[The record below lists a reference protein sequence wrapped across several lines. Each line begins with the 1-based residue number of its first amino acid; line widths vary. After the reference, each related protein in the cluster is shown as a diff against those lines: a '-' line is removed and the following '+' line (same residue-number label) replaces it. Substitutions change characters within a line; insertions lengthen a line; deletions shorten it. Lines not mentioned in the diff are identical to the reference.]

1 MSSPTG
7 RLEVVAGKAVGMSI
21 LVEEELL
28 IGRHAEGA
36 GRLGEDEE
44 MSRSHARVSVDSS
57 GSFAIEDLGSTN
69 GTFVNGLRISTP
81 QTLREGDTIEIGGTA
96 LVVREVPSPVSEQP
110 DRSAVQQP
118 TIVPGVPPSPPV
130 VPTPDPP
137 GPPTEEAREAPPAT
151 PPPPVV
157 PTPAPPGPPTE
168 EAREAPPPTPPP
180 RVVPTP
186 APPGPP
192 TEEARKAPPS
202 PLSLKLEVDFDVQEA
217 RLFLDG
223 ESEPLRFLLEAG
235 RWRAAPSSPAED
247 QGA

>member
-1 MSSPTG
+1 MNSPTG

-44 MSRSHARVSVDSS
+44 MSRSHARVSMDSS

-69 GTFVNGLRISTP
+69 GTFVNGLRISAL
-81 QTLREGDTIEIGGTA
+81 QTLREGDTIEIGGTT
-96 LVVREVPSPVSEQP
+96 LVVREVPSPVSEP
-110 DRSAVQQP
+110 PAHSAVQQP

-130 VPTPDPP
+130 FPTPTPP
-137 GPPTEEAREAPPAT
+137 GPPTEEARAAPPVTPEAPPVT

-157 PTPAPPGPPTE
+157 PSPAPPGPPTE
-168 EAREAPPPTPPP
+168 ETREAPPI
-180 RVVPTP
+180 
-186 APPGPP
+186 
-192 TEEARKAPPS
+192 
-202 PLSLKLEVDFDVQEA
+202 PLSLKLEIDFGVQEA

-223 ESEPLRFLLEAG
+223 ESEPLRFLLQAG
-235 RWRAAPSSPAED
+235 RWRAAPSSPAEE
-247 QGA
+247 QGG

>member
-21 LVEEELL
+21 LVEDELL

-96 LVVREVPSPVSEQP
+96 LVVREVPSPVAAQP
-110 DRSAVQQP
+110 DPSAVQQP
-118 TIVPGVPPSPPV
+118 TIVPGVPPSPPA
-130 VPTPDPP
+130 VPTPAPP

-151 PPPPVV
+151 PPPP
-157 PTPAPPGPPTE
+157 AF
-168 EAREAPPPTPPP
+168 EAPPATPPP
-180 RVVPTP
+180 PAFEAPPVPTP

-223 ESEPLRFLLEAG
+223 ESEPLRFLLESG
-235 RWRAAPSSPAED
+235 RWRAAPSGPAEE

>member
-7 RLEVVAGKAVGMSI
+7 RFEVVAGKAVGMSI
-21 LVEEELL
+21 LVEGELL

-44 MSRSHARVSVDSS
+44 ISRSHARVSLDSS
-57 GSFAIEDLGSTN
+57 GLFAIEDLGSTN
-69 GTFVNGLRISTP
+69 GTFVNGLRISTT
-81 QTLREGDTIEIGGTA
+81 QTLREGDTIEIGSTA

-110 DRSAVQQP
+110 AGSAVQQP
-118 TIVPGVPPSPPV
+118 TIVPGAQPSPPV
-130 VPTPDPP
+130 VSPPAPP
-137 GPPTEEAREAPPAT
+137 GPPTGVAGEAPPAT
-151 PPPPVV
+151 PPPPMV

-168 EAREAPPPTPPP
+168 EARE
-180 RVVPTP
+180 
-186 APPGPP
+186 
-192 TEEARKAPPS
+192 APPS

-235 RWRAAPSSPAED
+235 RWRAAPSGPAED

>member
-21 LVEEELL
+21 LVEDELL

-81 QTLREGDTIEIGGTA
+81 HTLREGDTIEIGGTA
-96 LVVREVPSPVSEQP
+96 LVVREVPSPVAAQP
-110 DRSAVQQP
+110 DPSAVQQP
-118 TIVPGVPPSPPV
+118 TIVPGVPPSPP
-130 VPTPDPP
+130 
-137 GPPTEEAREAPPAT
+137 A
-151 PPPPVV
+151 
-157 PTPAPPGPPTE
+157 
-168 EAREAPPPTPPP
+168 
-180 RVVPTP
+180 VPTP

-223 ESEPLRFLLEAG
+223 ESEPLRFLLESG
-235 RWRAAPSSPAED
+235 RWRAAPSGPAEE

>member
-21 LVEEELL
+21 LVEGELL

-44 MSRSHARVSVDSS
+44 ISRSHARVSVDSS

-96 LVVREVPSPVSEQP
+96 LVVREVPSLVSEP
-110 DRSAVQQP
+110 PAHSAAQQP
-118 TIVPGVPPSPPV
+118 TIVPGVPPPPPV
-130 VPTPDPP
+130 APSPAPLE
-137 GPPTEEAREAPPAT
+137 PPTEEAREAPP
-151 PPPPVV
+151 V
-157 PTPAPPGPPTE
+157 
-168 EAREAPPPTPPP
+168 
-180 RVVPTP
+180 
-186 APPGPP
+186 
-192 TEEARKAPPS
+192 
-202 PLSLKLEVDFDVQEA
+202 PLSLKLEIDFGVQEA

-235 RWRAAPSSPAED
+235 RWRAAPSSPAEE
-247 QGA
+247 QGG

>member
-137 GPPTEEAREAPPAT
+137 GPPTEEAR
-151 PPPPVV
+151 
-157 PTPAPPGPPTE
+157 
-168 EAREAPPPTPPP
+168 
-180 RVVPTP
+180 
-186 APPGPP
+186 
-192 TEEARKAPPS
+192 KAPPS
-202 PLSLKLEVDFDVQEA
+202 LLSLKLEVDFDVQEA

-235 RWRAAPSSPAED
+235 QWRTAPSGPAEEP
-247 QGA
+247 GA

>member
-130 VPTPDPP
+130 VPTP
-137 GPPTEEAREAPPAT
+137 
-151 PPPPVV
+151 
-157 PTPAPPGPPTE
+157 APPGPPTE

-202 PLSLKLEVDFDVQEA
+202 LLSLKLEVDFDVQEA

-235 RWRAAPSSPAED
+235 QWRTAPSGPAEEP
-247 QGA
+247 GA